1 MPTLTVA
8 LDGELDFA
16 TALGVELRLEEA
28 IRQAD
33 RVVVDLSN
41 LDFID
46 STGLRTL
53 LESHAAA
60 RREGVQLELVPGPE
74 AVQRVFE
81 VAGLLDE
88 LPFTSGR

>member
-16 TALGVELRLEEA
+16 TAFGVELRLEEA

-46 STGLRTL
+46 STGLRAL

-88 LPFTSGR
+88 LPFTRRR

>member
-16 TALGVELRLEEA
+16 TAFDVELRLEEA

-53 LESHAAA
+53 LESQAAA
-60 RREGVQLELVPGPE
+60 RREGVQFELVPGPE